1 MPAPPAADPAPDD
14 YVSPAYL
21 AARYQVTPRTIRNLY
36 RRHELPGM
44 RVGRQVHRA
53 LGVTYNNI
61 CLHLLRNESLFD
73 EMPGSAPRRFK
84 LSPSAID
91 LMARVKAAVDRR
103 HRAHSLPTAP
113 AGT

>member
-1 MPAPPAADPAPDD
+1 MNAALYSLHLSASLRT
-14 YVSPAYL
+14 VSLTHSLWDVINAVAL
-21 AARYQVTPRTIRNLY
+21 IQEEHGHATI
-36 RRHELPGM
+36 P
-44 RVGRQVHRA
+44 QVHRA